1 VLKAHEP
8 PGSAA
13 PQTFCGPDIAER
25 LVANHDARRIGR
37 RLIQM
42 LNAKARDAVKQ
53 AKAARDAVNAM
64 MRKLKMFCY
73 FDGPRGV
80 GNL

>member
-1 VLKAHEP
+1 
-8 PGSAA
+8 
-13 PQTFCGPDIAER
+13 
-25 LVANHDARRIGR
+25 
-37 RLIQM
+37 M